1 MSIVGLVILLVFVGL
16 VLWAINA
23 YIPMQDGVK
32 KILNAVVII
41 VLVLFLIS
49 VFMPGLFNTR
59 VPTVH

>member
-1 MSIVGLVILLVFVGL
+1 
-16 VLWAINA
+16 
-23 YIPMQDGVK
+23 MQDGVK